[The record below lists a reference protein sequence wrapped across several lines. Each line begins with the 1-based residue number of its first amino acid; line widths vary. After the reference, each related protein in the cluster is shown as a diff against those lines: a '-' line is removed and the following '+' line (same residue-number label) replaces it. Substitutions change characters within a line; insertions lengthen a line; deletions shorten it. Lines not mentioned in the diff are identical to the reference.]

1 MKRINLTSISPDDYK
16 KLLKR
21 PFQDDGI
28 YNLVA
33 EIIKKISAN
42 PENEILSLIKKFDNV
57 QFNSIDEL
65 KVTDKEFETALTY
78 LSEHEKNAID
88 IAYDNIYKFH
98 IEQLPKSYKIE
109 DSTSS
114 YCSRKYVPIND
125 VGLYIPGGTAVLPST
140 VLMLGIPAKIAGC
153 KRVILTTPVKD
164 DKIISPYVLYAA
176 QKCGI
181 SEIYKLGG
189 IQAIYLMAY
198 GLKNLKKVDKIF
210 GPGNRYVTAAKVFVF
225 SDINANCSI
234 DMPAG
239 PSEVLVIADNQANP
253 KFIAADLLSQAEHGI
268 DSQVILVSPYEELF
282 SEVEN
287 EIIVQTKQ
295 LDRNEIIENS
305 LQNSLMIKTKNIE
318 QAIEFSNDYAP
329 EHLILHLKDFDKYI
343 DQITNAGSV
352 FLGDY
357 SPESFGDYASGT
369 NHSLP
374 TYGYAKSF
382 SGIGVEAFMK
392 SITFQYHT
400 YEGFIKLAE
409 TVETLADIENLKAH
423 KKAVTI
429 RKRGNQ

>member
-1 MKRINLTSISPDDYK
+1 MKRINLTSVSSGDYK

-33 EIIKKISAN
+33 ETIKKISN
-42 PENEILSLIKKFDNV
+42 SPEDEILGLIKKFDNV

-65 KVTDKEFETALTY
+65 KVTDEEFEKALSY
-78 LSEHEKNAID
+78 LSEQEKNAID
-88 IAYDNIYKFH
+88 IAYENIYKFH
-98 IEQLPKSYKIE
+98 YEQLPKSYKIE
-109 DSTSS
+109 NGTGS

-153 KRVILTTPVKD
+153 KRVISTTPVKN
-164 DKIISPYVLYAA
+164 DKKISPYVLYAA

-181 SEIYKLGG
+181 KEIYKLGG

-198 GLKNLKKVDKIF
+198 GLKNIKKVDKIF
-210 GPGNRYVTAAKVFVF
+210 GPGNRYVTAAKVFVS

-239 PSEVLVIADNQANP
+239 PSEVLVIADNLANP

-268 DSQVILVSPYEELF
+268 DSQVILVSPYEEIF
-282 SEVEN
+282 TQVEN
-287 EIIVQTKQ
+287 EISAQTNQ
-295 LDRNEIIENS
+295 LDRNEIIEKS
-305 LQNSLMIKTKNIE
+305 LQNSLMIKTDNIE
-318 QAIEFSNDYAP
+318 QALEFSNDYAP

-343 DQITNAGSV
+343 DKITNAGSV

-374 TYGYAKSF
+374 TNGYAKSF

-400 YEGFIKLAE
+400 YDGFIKLAE
-409 TVETLADIENLKAH
+409 TVETLANIENLKAH
-423 KKAVTI
+423 KNAVTI
-429 RKRGNQ
+429 RKRGQ